1 MSRARA
7 AAAPGIS
14 LFPFLAVLLC
24 TMGALL
30 VLLVLFSRSAQE
42 GREAAVVQAAAD
54 LALEAESLRWRLE
67 QLEGMKARTL
77 EELAKSRIQL
87 ATIEDNARDLADEFE
102 QVEREIEALHAGGK
116 PDVDHEKKIA
126 QLQQRLA
133 EARGEL
139 EAAEARAAE
148 RPPAYAVVPY
158 QGSNGTHRRPL
169 YIECAIDG
177 VFLQPE
183 GIRLR
188 PSDFEGPPGPGNP
201 LASGLRAAREHLAE
215 RRLATAEPDAQPY
228 PLLLVRPSGVMAYYA
243 AREAIA
249 SWGSDFGYQL
259 VDEDWELAFPP
270 RDAALAEAE
279 RLAIDEARRRL
290 EWLANVRAA
299 RSRGPRQ
306 AVQYRASNSRGGIEV
321 EGGPSVLGDPSRW
334 DWSEQSASGDGE
346 RGGGV
351 FGRGGAERAAATG
364 GGSSPEGVVGGDPIT
379 GSGNGRGQP
388 GLAGGGG
395 QGQGGLSS
403 GDQWGAGGP
412 AGGGSGAGPGG
423 DASGNGPW
431 AAGNGSLA
439 GPGGSDLAGG
449 GGGSEGS
456 RGDRGS
462 GGSDGGIGSSG
473 GSKSGGS
480 SGGGGASG
488 GAGEADGMSGGGGSG
503 GSSAAG
509 QSGGGGGS
517 FGSSPSLAGGPPS
530 VSAGGGSSAGCL
542 ASSRGDG
549 WASMATRDRTVP
561 LSRPVHIACRAE
573 AFEIL
578 DESRRRVLA
587 TIPIPGET
595 ALAVDPLVAAIR
607 DHIAGW
613 GIAGERMYWNPRLV
627 LSVMPGGTGRRDDLE
642 ALLAGSG
649 LVTVRRTPRVAS
661 LPGTE
666 SREPTR

>member
-42 GREAAVVQAAAD
+42 GREAAAVQAAAD
-54 LALEAESLRWRLE
+54 LQLEAESLRWRLD

-102 QVEREIEALHAGGK
+102 KVEREIEALHAGGQ
-116 PDVDHEKKIA
+116 PDVDHEEKIA

-169 YIECAIDG
+169 YIECAVDG

-201 LASGLRAAREHLAE
+201 LASALRAAREHLAE
-215 RRLATAEPDAQPY
+215 RRLTTAEPDAQPY

-270 RDAALAEAE
+270 RDAALAEVE

-306 AVQYRASNSRGGIEV
+306 PVQYRPRT
-321 EGGPSVLGDPSRW
+321 
-334 DWSEQSASGDGE
+334 
-346 RGGGV
+346 
-351 FGRGGAERAAATG
+351 AAAA
-364 GGSSPEGVVGGDPIT
+364 SRSK
-379 GSGNGRGQP
+379 
-388 GLAGGGG
+388 
-395 QGQGGLSS
+395 
-403 GDQWGAGGP
+403 GGP
-412 AGGGSGAGPGG
+412 ACLAIPRGGTGRSSRQAAT
-423 DASGNGPW
+423 ASR
-431 AAGNGSLA
+431 AVA
-439 GPGGSDLAGG
+439 
-449 GGGSEGS
+449 
-456 RGDRGS
+456 
-462 GGSDGGIGSSG
+462 
-473 GSKSGGS
+473 
-480 SGGGGASG
+480 
-488 GAGEADGMSGGGGSG
+488 
-503 GSSAAG
+503 SSAAG
-509 QSGGGGGS
+509 VQTARLPAAARHPRESSAVIPSLEAATAAASLELPVEERAREDLPPVSGG
-517 FGSSPSLAGGPPS
+517 L
-530 VSAGGGSSAGCL
+530 VSRPAA
-542 ASSRGDG
+542 A
-549 WASMATRDRTVP
+549 RDRSPMPEV
-561 LSRPVHIACRAE
+561 LVLAAVRAGREAGRGACRVAVRQPGSQATQRAADRGQAEVTLSPARVAATSPAE
-573 AFEIL
+573 AAEDRPDL
-578 DESRRRVLA
+578 VRL
-587 TIPIPGET
+587 T
-595 ALAVDPLVAAIR
+595 A
-607 DHIAGW
+607 
-613 GIAGERMYWNPRLV
+613 
-627 LSVMPGGTGRRDDLE
+627 
-642 ALLAGSG
+642 
-649 LVTVRRTPRVAS
+649 
-661 LPGTE
+661 
-666 SREPTR
+666 

>member
-42 GREAAVVQAAAD
+42 GREAAAVQAAAD
-54 LALEAESLRWRLE
+54 LQLEAESLRWRLD

-102 QVEREIEALHAGGK
+102 KVEREIEALHAGGQ
-116 PDVDHEKKIA
+116 PDVDHEEKIA

-169 YIECAIDG
+169 YIECAVDG

-201 LASGLRAAREHLAE
+201 LASALRAAREHLAE
-215 RRLATAEPDAQPY
+215 RRLTTAEPDAQPY

-270 RDAALAEAE
+270 RDAALAEVE

-306 AVQYRASNSRGGIEV
+306 PVQYRASNSRGGIEV

-346 RGGGV
+346 PGGGV
-351 FGRGGAERAAATG
+351 FGRGGPDRAATG

-388 GLAGGGG
+388 GVAGGGE
-395 QGQGGLSS
+395 GQGGPSS
-403 GDQWGAGGP
+403 GQWGSGGP
-412 AGGGSGAGPGG
+412 AGGGPGSLADARGARSGSGSGRPGSGPGSMSGGGSAAGLSG
-423 DASGNGPW
+423 DASGSGPG
-431 AAGNGSLA
+431 ASGGDPLA
-439 GPGGSDLAGG
+439 GPGGGDLAGG
-449 GGGSEGS
+449 SGGGSAGS
-456 RGDRGS
+456 
-462 GGSDGGIGSSG
+462 
-473 GSKSGGS
+473 
-480 SGGGGASG
+480 
-488 GAGEADGMSGGGGSG
+488 GEADGMTGGGSG
-503 GSSAAG
+503 GSPAAG
-509 QSGGGGGS
+509 QAGGGGGS

-530 VSAGGGSSAGCL
+530 VSAGGNSSAGCL

-561 LSRPVHIACRAE
+561 LSRPVQIACRAE

-578 DESRRRVLA
+578 DDSRRRVLA

-627 LSVMPGGTGRRDDLE
+627 LSVMPGGARRRDDLE

-661 LPGTE
+661 LPGAE
-666 SREPTR
+666 SSEQTR